1 MLLMLYLKLR
11 DRILKN
17 LIFYLKFNRIAL
29 SRLLSSDDYLQE
41 ALTKKSSMV
50 YKIDKYADIAYVK
63 KVLTNRNINFVI
75 T

>member
-1 MLLMLYLKLR
+1 MTLSIRFGYLY
-11 DRILKN
+11 D
-17 LIFYLKFNRIAL
+17 FN
-29 SRLLSSDDYLQE
+29 RLLSSDDYLQE

-50 YKIDKYADIAYVK
+50 YKIDNDADTAYIK

>member
-1 MLLMLYLKLR
+1 MTLSIRFGSLY
-11 DRILKN
+11 D
-17 LIFYLKFNRIAL
+17 F

-50 YKIDKYADIAYVK
+50 YKINKNADIAYIK

>member
-1 MLLMLYLKLR
+1 MTLSIRFGYLY
-11 DRILKN
+11 D
-17 LIFYLKFNRIAL
+17 FN
-29 SRLLSSDDYLQE
+29 RLLSSDDYLQE

-50 YKIDKYADIAYVK
+50 YEIDKDADIAYIK

>member
-1 MLLMLYLKLR
+1 MTLGIRFGSLYE
-11 DRILKN
+11 
-17 LIFYLKFNRIAL
+17 F

-50 YKIDKYADIAYVK
+50 YKIDNDADIAYIK

>member
-1 MLLMLYLKLR
+1 MTLSIRFGYLY
-11 DRILKN
+11 D
-17 LIFYLKFNRIAL
+17 FN
-29 SRLLSSDDYLQE
+29 RLLSSDDYLQE

-50 YKIDKYADIAYVK
+50 YKIDKDADTAYIK

>member
-1 MLLMLYLKLR
+1 MTLSIRFGHLY
-11 DRILKN
+11 D
-17 LIFYLKFNRIAL
+17 FN
-29 SRLLSSDDYLQE
+29 RLLSSDDYLQE

-50 YKIDKYADIAYVK
+50 YGIDKDADIAYIK

>member
-1 MLLMLYLKLR
+1 MTLSIRFGYLY
-11 DRILKN
+11 D
-17 LIFYLKFNRIAL
+17 FN
-29 SRLLSSDDYLQE
+29 RLLSSDDYLQE

-50 YKIDKYADIAYVK
+50 YKIDNDADTAYVK

>member
-1 MLLMLYLKLR
+1 MTLSIRFGHLY
-11 DRILKN
+11 D
-17 LIFYLKFNRIAL
+17 F

-50 YKIDKYADIAYVK
+50 YKIDKDADIAYIK

>member
-1 MLLMLYLKLR
+1 MTLSIRFGYLY
-11 DRILKN
+11 D
-17 LIFYLKFNRIAL
+17 FD
-29 SRLLSSDDYLQE
+29 RLLSSDDYLQE

-50 YKIDKYADIAYVK
+50 YKIDEDADIAYIK

>member
-1 MLLMLYLKLR
+1 MTLSIRFGYLS
-11 DRILKN
+11 D
-17 LIFYLKFNRIAL
+17 FN
-29 SRLLSSDDYLQE
+29 RLLSSDDYLQE

-50 YKIDKYADIAYVK
+50 YKIDKDADIAYVK

>member
-1 MLLMLYLKLR
+1 MTLSIRFGYLYNFS
-11 DRILKN
+11 I
-17 LIFYLKFNRIAL
+17 
-29 SRLLSSDDYLQE
+29 LLSSDDYLQD

-50 YKIDKYADIAYVK
+50 YKIDKDADIAYVK

>member
-1 MLLMLYLKLR
+1 MTLSIRFGYLY
-11 DRILKN
+11 N
-17 LIFYLKFNRIAL
+17 F

-50 YKIDKYADIAYVK
+50 YKIDKDADIAYVK

>member
-1 MLLMLYLKLR
+1 MTLSIRFGYLC
-11 DRILKN
+11 D
-17 LIFYLKFNRIAL
+17 FN
-29 SRLLSSDDYLQE
+29 RLLSSDDYLQE

-50 YKIDKYADIAYVK
+50 YKIDEDADTAYIK

>member
-1 MLLMLYLKLR
+1 MTLSIRFGYLS
-11 DRILKN
+11 D
-17 LIFYLKFNRIAL
+17 FN
-29 SRLLSSDDYLQE
+29 RLLSSDDYLQE

-50 YKIDKYADIAYVK
+50 YKIDKDANTAYIK

>member
-1 MLLMLYLKLR
+1 MTLSIRFGYLY
-11 DRILKN
+11 D
-17 LIFYLKFNRIAL
+17 F

-50 YKIDKYADIAYVK
+50 YKIDKDADIAYVK

>member
-1 MLLMLYLKLR
+1 MTLSIRFGYLY
-11 DRILKN
+11 D
-17 LIFYLKFNRIAL
+17 FN
-29 SRLLSSDDYLQE
+29 RLLSSDDYLQE

-50 YKIDKYADIAYVK
+50 YKIDKDADIAYIK

>member
-1 MLLMLYLKLR
+1 MTLSIRFGHLY
-11 DRILKN
+11 D
-17 LIFYLKFNRIAL
+17 F

-50 YKIDKYADIAYVK
+50 YKIDKDADIAYVK

>member
-1 MLLMLYLKLR
+1 MTLSIRFGCLY
-11 DRILKN
+11 D
-17 LIFYLKFNRIAL
+17 F

-50 YKIDKYADIAYVK
+50 YKIDKDADIAYIEK
-63 KVLTNRNINFVI
+63 ALTNRNINFVI

>member
-1 MLLMLYLKLR
+1 MTLSIRFGYLY
-11 DRILKN
+11 D
-17 LIFYLKFNRIAL
+17 FN
-29 SRLLSSDDYLQE
+29 RLLSSDDYLQE

-50 YKIDKYADIAYVK
+50 YKIDNDADIAYVK

>member
-1 MLLMLYLKLR
+1 MKLHIRFGCLY
-11 DRILKN
+11 D
-17 LIFYLKFNRIAL
+17 F

-50 YKIDKYADIAYVK
+50 YKIDNDADIAYIK

>member
-1 MLLMLYLKLR
+1 MY
-11 DRILKN
+11 D
-17 LIFYLKFNRIAL
+17 F

-50 YKIDKYADIAYVK
+50 YKIDKEADIAYVK

>member
-1 MLLMLYLKLR
+1 MTLSIRFGYLY
-11 DRILKN
+11 D
-17 LIFYLKFNRIAL
+17 F
-29 SRLLSSDDYLQE
+29 SRMLSSDEYLQE

-50 YKIDKYADIAYVK
+50 YKINKDADIAYIK

>member
-1 MLLMLYLKLR
+1 MTLSIRFGSLY
-11 DRILKN
+11 D
-17 LIFYLKFNRIAL
+17 F

-50 YKIDKYADIAYVK
+50 YKIDNDADIAYVK

>member
-1 MLLMLYLKLR
+1 MTLSIRFGYLY
-11 DRILKN
+11 D
-17 LIFYLKFNRIAL
+17 FN
-29 SRLLSSDDYLQE
+29 RLLSSDDYLQE

-50 YKIDKYADIAYVK
+50 YKIDKDADIAYVK